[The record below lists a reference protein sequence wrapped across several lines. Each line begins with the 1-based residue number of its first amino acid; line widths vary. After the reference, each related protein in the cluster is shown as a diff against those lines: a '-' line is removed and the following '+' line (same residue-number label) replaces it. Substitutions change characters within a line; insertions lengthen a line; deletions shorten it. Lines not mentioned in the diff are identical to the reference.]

1 MKKTWVVV
9 AEGSRARIFEA
20 NSRIKPM
27 TELEDLSHPKSR
39 AKVLDINADNAG
51 KVYDRMGQ
59 GIHHMESE
67 VDPKTH
73 EADMFAKE
81 VAEHIEKARA
91 TNRFEELVLVGEP
104 KFIGMVRKHLH
115 APTLKT
121 LVKTVSKNLIRADEE
136 TIRKAAVGLE

>member
-9 AEGSRARIFEA
+9 AESSRARIFEA
-20 NSRIKPM
+20 NSRVKPM
-27 TELEDLSHPKSR
+27 RELEGLANPRAR

-51 KVYDRMGQ
+51 KVFDRKGQ

-73 EADMFAKE
+73 EADQFAKE
-81 VAEHIEKARA
+81 IAEHIEKARA
-91 TNRFEELVLVGEP
+91 TNQFEELVLVGEP
-104 KFIGMVRKHLH
+104 KFIGLLRKHLH

-121 LVKTVSKNLIRADEE
+121 LVRTVSKNLIRADEE
-136 TIRKAAVGLE
+136 TIREAAVGLE